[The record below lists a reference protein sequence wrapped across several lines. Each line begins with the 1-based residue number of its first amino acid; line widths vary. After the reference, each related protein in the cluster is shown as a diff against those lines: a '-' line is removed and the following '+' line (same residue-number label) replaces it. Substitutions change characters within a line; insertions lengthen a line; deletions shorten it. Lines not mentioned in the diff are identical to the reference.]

1 MVGLRATPNLDVFR
15 PSDSNEVIGTY
26 KTIFENNK
34 PACIVLGRNET
45 KIRET
50 SSVPNVAKGA
60 YIIKQEERK
69 LDGIIIATGEEVD
82 LAFDVVNALFEKGYD
97 FRIVS
102 MPSIER
108 YNLLS
113 DEEKEELLPIGKKKF
128 IIEKSS
134 AYSWYKFAYN
144 DNYLFTVDRFGASGS
159 KEDLNAKFHFTTEEI
174 ALKIEGIIK

>member
-1 MVGLRATPNLDVFR
+1 
-15 PSDSNEVIGTY
+15 
-26 KTIFENNK
+26 
-34 PACIVLGRNET
+34 
-45 KIRET
+45 
-50 SSVPNVAKGA
+50 
-60 YIIKQEERK
+60 
-69 LDGIIIATGEEVD
+69 
-82 LAFDVVNALFEKGYD
+82 
-97 FRIVS
+97 

>member
-1 MVGLRATPNLDVFR
+1 MFLKEHT
-15 PSDSNEVIGTY
+15 
-26 KTIFENNK
+26 
-34 PACIVLGRNET
+34 
-45 KIRET
+45 IRET

-69 LDGIIIATGEEVD
+69 LDGIIISTGEEVD
-82 LAFDVVNALFEKGYD
+82 LAFLVVNALFEKGYD

-108 YNLLS
+108 FNLLS

-134 AYSWYKFAYN
+134 SYSWYKFAYN
-144 DNYLFTVDRFGASGS
+144 DNYLFTVDRFGLSGKAS
-159 KEDLNAKFHFTTEEI
+159 DINTKFNFTSDVI
-174 ALKIEGIIK
+174 ALKIEETIK